1 MRVLLTG
8 IVVALIGGSAL
19 AQDATSGPLDMN
31 AAIASA
37 FASKATKA
45 AGIPASGP
53 GAGLCADTIVP
64 SPLIVSGG
72 ITGSSGT
79 CSIIVQCGTSATY
92 VVKQFNVGSGC

>member
-1 MRVLLTG
+1 MRMLLAG
-8 IVVALIGGSAL
+8 VAVALMGSSAL
-19 AQDATSGPLDMN
+19 AQDATVGPPDMSG
-31 AAIASA
+31 AIASA
-37 FASKATKA
+37 FTAKATKA
-45 AGIPASGP
+45 SGIPVAGP
-53 GAGLCADTIVP
+53 GAGLCIDTIVP